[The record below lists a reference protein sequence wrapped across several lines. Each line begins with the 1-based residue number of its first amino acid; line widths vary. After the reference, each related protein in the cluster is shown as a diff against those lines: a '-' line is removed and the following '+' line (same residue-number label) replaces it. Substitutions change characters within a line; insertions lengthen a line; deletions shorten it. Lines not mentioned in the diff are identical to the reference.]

1 MAAPLSIEGAAAWE
15 AAKSCVTVA
24 LGYGVGDARLD
35 MGAAMA
41 VATAAGCARDAAA
54 LLLSSIQDGLK
65 RAQARHREK
74 AKSA

>member
-1 MAAPLSIEGAAAWE
+1 MEGAAAWE

-35 MGAAMA
+35 MGSALA
-41 VATAAGCARDAAA
+41 VAAAAGCPPEAAA
-54 LLLSSIQDGLK
+54 VLLPAIQDGLK
-65 RAQARHREK
+65 RAQARQREK